1 MLGHFCF
8 FLIVNITKAD
18 DAHRTHSIVMISA
31 PSTQHDGARSSGH
44 IHPENKNDLSE
55 ITGMAATEANNPMI
69 IRAFIVLYI
78 DMLINDL
85 AYRERQREGERE
97 VESPIYDRCENQI
110 IYQLNY
116 WQTLRCAL
124 DMKRSLSL

>member
-1 MLGHFCF
+1 
-8 FLIVNITKAD
+8 
-18 DAHRTHSIVMISA
+18 
-31 PSTQHDGARSSGH
+31 
-44 IHPENKNDLSE
+44 
-55 ITGMAATEANNPMI
+55 MAATEANNPMI

-85 AYRERQREGERE
+85 AYTPEREREGAR
-97 VESPIYDRCENQI
+97 ESPIYDRCENQI